1 MHDFFK
7 KINFTNSSML
17 MVYLFVNSLFV
28 LKYGIRQDIIS
39 EYILLVFYLSFVL
52 GGLFFLEKKK
62 IFINNLTQ
70 FRKSFLFIAIL
81 VFLVFVAVN
90 LIVDGQTL
98 NTDRWSALELSIRS
112 VLNFEYPYDKLDHL
126 GGRSSNLPGLIYIGL
141 PFYLLGDV
149 GLLQPFVFLLSMI
162 VVSKF
167 KNQNSN
173 KLKCMFLLL
182 CSLAFLWEVIAK
194 SDLMTNMFIILLFMY
209 FWNEKN
215 KENYFQKPIK
225 LGFLSSFL
233 VLTRG
238 VVAIPMTIFLFK
250 DFVRSSVKTKIL
262 YTLSL
267 ITGSILWSFPI
278 LFSLPDLQT
287 IKQNNPFFN
296 QTAYAS
302 IGITVFFLLAPFL
315 ISLKVKDFRQIL
327 MASFIVISIMLV
339 GLFLLNAFEEG
350 WKNNLY
356 GLFDISY
363 LGMIIPFFLFAYLEN
378 DKYLL

>member
-1 MHDFFK
+1 M
-7 KINFTNSSML
+7 
-17 MVYLFVNSLFV
+17 
-28 LKYGIRQDIIS
+28 
-39 EYILLVFYLSFVL
+39 
-52 GGLFFLEKKK
+52 
-62 IFINNLTQ
+62 
-70 FRKSFLFIAIL
+70 
-81 VFLVFVAVN
+81 
-90 LIVDGQTL
+90 
-98 NTDRWSALELSIRS
+98 
-112 VLNFEYPYDKLDHL
+112 
-126 GGRSSNLPGLIYIGL
+126 
-141 PFYLLGDV
+141 
-149 GLLQPFVFLLSMI
+149 
-162 VVSKF
+162 
-167 KNQNSN
+167 
-173 KLKCMFLLL
+173 
-182 CSLAFLWEVIAK
+182 
-194 SDLMTNMFIILLFMY
+194 
-209 FWNEKN
+209 
-215 KENYFQKPIK
+215 
-225 LGFLSSFL
+225 
-233 VLTRG
+233 
-238 VVAIPMTIFLFK
+238 AIPMTIFLFK